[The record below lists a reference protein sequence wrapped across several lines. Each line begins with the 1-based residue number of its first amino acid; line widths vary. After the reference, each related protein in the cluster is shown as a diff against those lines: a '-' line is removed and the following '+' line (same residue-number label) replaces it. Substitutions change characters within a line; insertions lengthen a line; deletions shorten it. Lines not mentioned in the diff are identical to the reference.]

1 MEIGGFSLKEIGV
14 IAVVALVIMWGVNRI
29 DAAKKFVEGA

>member
-14 IAVVALVIMWGVNRI
+14 IAVIALVVMWGVNQI
-29 DAAKKFVEGA
+29 APVKKFVEGA